1 MKLSIRTLED
11 IPGIGKQIAKDLR
24 DLGIKQPAD
33 LKGKNPELLYEKLCA
48 LRGQD
53 IDRCMLYTFRC
64 AIYAV
69 SVTRHDPKKLQWWH
83 WKDAEE

>member
-1 MKLSIRTLED
+1 MKLSIQTLED

-64 AIYAV
+64 AVYAV

-83 WKDAEE
+83 WKDVQ

>member
-11 IPGIGKQIAKDLR
+11 IPGVGKSIANDLR
-24 DLGIKQPAD
+24 DLGIEQPGD
-33 LKGKNPELLYEKLCA
+33 LKGKNPERLYEKLCA
-48 LRGQD
+48 LRGHN

-64 AIYAV
+64 AVYAV

-83 WKDAEE
+83 WKDSEK